1 MNRIRNQVRM
11 AITLFILVLLATVV
25 LGWMWTN
32 THQPPPLRTASHTVL
47 GIAALA
53 GFFAV
58 AKIWRRS

>member
-1 MNRIRNQVRM
+1 M
-11 AITLFILVLLATVV
+11 AITLFILVLLGTVV